1 MVVILLNALCIGI
14 EPFSV
19 PTFGLGPYSLQDLS
33 FECAR
38 HSANSGSR
46 LLCTVLQAHQT
57 LRGLQT
63 QSVQIHDSRTLSGRL
78 KQQYYVHDAGI
89 VLKIVVGQVY
99 PCVTAVVRATFG
111 IL

>member
-19 PTFGLGPYSLQDLS
+19 PTFDLDPYSLQDLS
-33 FECAR
+33 DP
-38 HSANSGSR
+38 ANSGSR

-57 LRGLQT
+57 LRGLQA

-78 KQQYYVHDAGI
+78 KQQHYVHDAGI